1 MDSTQRILVT
11 GTGGF
16 IGFHLA
22 RLLLA
27 EGARV
32 QGYDGMTDYYDVAL
46 KQRRHAM
53 LLQHEH
59 FTTKEALLEDRETFD
74 ALADDFQ
81 PDMIVHLAAQ
91 PAVFAVQKGGAAL
104 GLAGG
109 LLQAGILLVGLLQ
122 HLPVM
127 AGGRLDVG
135 SGRNCQCVRYNNNQT
150 YL

>member
-74 ALADDFQ
+74 ALATG
-81 PDMIVHLAAQ
+81 PCRSTPPRKRRMRGWPMPMPICGTCRRRC
-91 PAVFAVQKGGAAL
+91 FAFSPFTGLGGAPT
-104 GLAGG
+104 
-109 LLQAGILLVGLLQ
+109 
-122 HLPVM
+122 LP
-127 AGGRLDVG
+127 
-135 SGRNCQCVRYNNNQT
+135 
-150 YL
+150 